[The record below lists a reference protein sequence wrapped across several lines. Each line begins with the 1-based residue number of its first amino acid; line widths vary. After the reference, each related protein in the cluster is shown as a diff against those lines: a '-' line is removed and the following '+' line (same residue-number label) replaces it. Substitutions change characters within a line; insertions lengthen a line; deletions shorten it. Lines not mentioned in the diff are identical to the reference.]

1 MLFILGFIVVG
12 IIFVLFCIGSIS
24 DEMEKQKV
32 ERMRKE
38 NIIMTNEKLKREREE
53 NNKGV

>member
-1 MLFILGFIVVG
+1 MLFIIG
-12 IIFVLFCIGSIS
+12 IIFVVFLIGGICG
-24 DEMEKQKV
+24 EIEKQKL
-32 ERMRKE
+32 ERMRNE